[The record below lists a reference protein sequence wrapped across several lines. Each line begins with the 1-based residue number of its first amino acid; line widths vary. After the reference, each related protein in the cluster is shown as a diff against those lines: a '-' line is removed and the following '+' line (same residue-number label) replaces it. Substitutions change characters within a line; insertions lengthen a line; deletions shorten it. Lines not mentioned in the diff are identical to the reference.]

1 MAVPQSKPFDSGKI
15 LSAFG
20 GDSSLET
27 SFDRSGS
34 VSGNLDESIALSSLK
49 ELIAAGDHRLD
60 PILGTITDAARQLTG
75 ASGAALAMWKEG
87 AMVCRARSGD
97 KAPVLGAQLSA
108 ETGISGECL
117 RTGKIQHCAD
127 TESDGLVDAEV
138 CRSLGLRS
146 IAVLPIQGW
155 RGINGILEV
164 FSAQPAA
171 FTEHNLALLQQL
183 AALAERARAAQ
194 PHGASSAEPKLPS
207 AIEKPQTSAL
217 LPASDRFRDMAQMR
231 RRHLLSLPLALPV
244 PQPLAP

>member
-1 MAVPQSKPFDSGKI
+1 
-15 LSAFG
+15 
-20 GDSSLET
+20 
-27 SFDRSGS
+27 
-34 VSGNLDESIALSSLK
+34 
-49 ELIAAGDHRLD
+49 
-60 PILGTITDAARQLTG
+60 
-75 ASGAALAMWKEG
+75 MWKEG

-97 KAPVLGAQLSA
+97 KAPAVGAQLSA
-108 ETGISGECL
+108 DVGMAGERL
-117 RTGKIQHCAD
+117 RAGKSEHCRD

-164 FSAQPAA
+164 FSAQPSA

-207 AIEKPQTSAL
+207 ALEKPQTSAL
-217 LPASDRFRDMAQMR
+217 LPASDRFRDMALPFLGTR
-231 RRHLLSLPLALPV
+231 SPPFVFAALALLAIPLLSLVIRLAS
-244 PQPLAP
+244 LAPTV